1 MLGIPRELPV
11 AGPAGVLE
19 IAGIGLNDPI
29 WFPKENK
36 GMKVKRGKINGF
48 MVQCAHKRQA
58 PSDRSGTF
66 PTNEKHTFRLCQ
78 NRRKTGAAA
87 FWKRGEDHGKT
98 EKDSAD

>member
-1 MLGIPRELPV
+1 M

-58 PSDRSGTF
+58 PSD
-66 PTNEKHTFRLCQ
+66 
-78 NRRKTGAAA
+78 KTDPA
-87 FWKRGEDHGKT
+87 GKG
-98 EKDSAD
+98 KK